1 MARLLVSVRSLDEAR
16 EAFVAGAHL
25 IDLKEPTLGSLGRVS
40 DQITQSIA
48 HHLGHSVALSMALG
62 ELADWHETELVQ
74 IPPGIAYAKLGLAG
88 CAARDD
94 WPTHWQRA
102 LRTLPAGCRPVA
114 VVYADWRHVQAPS
127 PDMVL
132 SQAVPLGCRA
142 VLVDTCDKASG
153 NVFDHWPPREVA
165 HFLARAG
172 QFGLTTVLA
181 GSLTFDVI
189 EPALGCLPDYLAVR
203 GAVCGGTRQSA
214 LVGDK
219 VRQWIERC
227 NVKNR
232 STQAVWI

>member
-16 EAFVAGAHL
+16 EAFAAGAHL
-25 IDLKEPTLGSLGRVS
+25 IDLKEPAAGSLGRVP
-40 DQITQSIA
+40 DDVAQSVA
-48 HHLGHSVALSMALG
+48 QHLGHSVALSMALG
-62 ELADWHETELVQ
+62 ELDDWNTVELGR

-88 CAARDD
+88 CAATDD
-94 WPTHWQRA
+94 WPARWQSGSRP
-102 LRTLPAGCRPVA
+102 LPAGCRLVA
-114 VVYADWRHVQAPS
+114 VVYADWLHVQAPP

-165 HFLARAG
+165 RFLARAG
-172 QFGLTTVLA
+172 QLGLTTVLA
-181 GSLTFDVI
+181 GSLTFDII

-203 GAVCGGTRQSA
+203 GAVCGGARQSA

-219 VRQWIERC
+219 VRQWVKRC
-227 NVKNR
+227 E
-232 STQAVWI
+232 AEIGEL